1 MWLEGWAFSFTSHL
15 LKKEERLEVEIITNG
30 QWFKPSCLSNKN
42 SNQRCWGSSWVA
54 ENMEMLTGWPS
65 LRGGAFPERLWKLLH
80 LPHILPWASLPLGWV
95 LFFYNKAVIYKVNCF
110 LQYYE
115 LLNPKRGLWEPLWFT
130 ASWSETEVTIWI
142 WDWCLKWGQSCGTK
156 PFTCGIW
163 HSLHVEGVRI
173 ELNSTQPVL
182 ENWSVWGK
190 THTSGVT
197 GEVFSEW
204 YKGNPKLFPSTPQVT
219 LTCSPSWQTLR

>member
-1 MWLEGWAFSFTSHL
+1 MLKEL
-15 LKKEERLEVEIITNG
+15 LG
-30 QWFKPSCLSNKN
+30 
-42 SNQRCWGSSWVA
+42 CWKHGDADWVA
-54 ENMEMLTGWPS
+54 LTER
-65 LRGGAFPERLWKLLH
+65 RGIPGEAVEAL
-80 LPHILPWASLPLGWV
+80 ASSPYFALGISSTWLS

-115 LLNPKRGLWEPLWFT
+115 LLNPKRGLWEPLWLT

-156 PFTCGIW
+156 PFTCAIW

-204 YKGNPKLFPSTPQVT
+204 YKGNPKLFPSTPQVI